1 MTGIIP
7 AYAGST
13 GSGRRR
19 RPSYADHP
27 RIRGEHFRAFRPDRP
42 ENGSSPHTRGARLLP
57 GRSPGILRIIP
68 AYAGSTAT
76 WRRTGRLRRDHP
88 RIRGEHPLEIDSLST
103 EKGSSPHT
111 RGALQLVDFRVVRA
125 GIIPAYAG
133 STLEHHSA
141 SFTAR
146 DHPRIRGEHT
156 TVYERTIEQEGS
168 SPHTR
173 GALPECVPDFGQER
187 IIPAYAGS
195 TLATTTPQQNL
206 RDHPRIRGEHD
217 VVVHD
222 G

>member
-111 RGALQLVDFRVVRA
+111 RGALSNVHGRHRRTR
-125 GIIPAYAG
+125 IIPAYAG
-133 STLEHHSA
+133 STPIGRFS
-141 SFTAR
+141 SRTGR
-146 DHPRIRGEHT
+146 DHPRIRGEHCPSAFQT
-156 TVYERTIEQEGS
+156 LDRSGS

-173 GALPECVPDFGQER
+173 GAR
-187 IIPAYAGS
+187 WRRRRHNR
-195 TLATTTPQQNL
+195 T
-206 RDHPRIRGEHD
+206 
-217 VVVHD
+217 
-222 G
+222 